1 VVSNKLDL
9 SLHFLLLNKGTQLSI
24 TVSPIAETISEILLT
39 NSITQSKYAAFKLN
53 PTGIK
58 QAVKAFQ
65 ELNKLKNKPSE
76 PQVIVIADRIDAQL
90 TITIDDLILEAKAEI
105 ISAYGGH
112 PITLDLLAEKM
123 KALKISYGISKKMLH
138 LLIQKSKNSPPGTT
152 YQTVIAK
159 GKLAVNGADT
169 KFERLVEIPSERIMR
184 PREMENGQVD
194 MRDLGELVT
203 VSPNTP
209 LMRKTPYQ
217 EGTPGMTITGKPI
230 NQYIGKD
237 IPFNVGSHTEIDQND
252 DNILIATIAGIP
264 QKIENGIRVDDA
276 LIIKDVDVAS
286 GNINYKGDVIV
297 SGNISEGMKI
307 NATGNI
313 TVAGFIE
320 SAQIECDGDL
330 FVAHGILGH
339 KIDTTDSLYS
349 CKINCKGSVTATYS
363 QYTHMNID
371 KDLNIKTQLLHCLV
385 HCKGHISVQ
394 NESGNKGVILGG
406 HLFAQ
411 QGISTVIIG
420 STAGTNTKLDLTGIY
435 PELSETKKQIELDIP
450 NQQEKLSS
458 IFETLQMIGAAPST
472 KKREEINHRL
482 TLLQKKVEDTLL
494 ILEKKQEE
502 NLVALEGYFNLS
514 KVITSNKLYS
524 QTSILIADKMINTLQ
539 NTGPS
544 CVCMQNDTLVVTPYQ
559 K

>member
-1 VVSNKLDL
+1 MVNNALDL
-9 SLHFLLLNKGTQLSI
+9 SHHLLLLNNGTQLSI
-24 TVSPIAETISEILLT
+24 KIYPLGQTVSEILLT
-39 NSITQSKYAAFKLN
+39 NSINQSKYATFKLN

-65 ELNKLKNKPSE
+65 DLNNLKDKPSE
-76 PQVIVIADRIDAQL
+76 PQVIVIGDRIDAQL

-105 ISAYGGH
+105 ISAYGGK
-112 PITLDLLAEKM
+112 PITLDFLAEKM

-138 LLIQKSKNSPPGTT
+138 LLIQKSKKSPPGTT

-159 GKLAVNGADT
+159 GKPAVDGADA

-194 MRDLGELVT
+194 MHDLGELVT
-203 VSPNTP
+203 VSPDTP
-209 LMRKTPYQ
+209 LMRKTPHQ
-217 EGTPGMTITGKPI
+217 EGTPGITITGNPI
-230 NQYIGKD
+230 TQYIGKD

-276 LIIKDVDVAS
+276 LIIENVDVAS

-297 SGNISEGMKI
+297 AGNIGEGMKI

-339 KIDTTDSLYS
+339 KIATTDTLYS
-349 CKINCKGSVTATYS
+349 CEINCKGSVTATYS
-363 QYTHMNID
+363 QYTHMKID
-371 KDLNIKTQLLHCLV
+371 KNLNIKTQLLHCLV

-394 NESGNKGVILGG
+394 NESSSKGVILGG

-420 STAGTNTKLDLTGIY
+420 STAGTKTKLDLTGIY
-435 PELSETKKQIELDIP
+435 PELSETKKQIDLELP
-450 NQQEKLSS
+450 KQQEKLSS
-458 IFETLQMIGAAPST
+458 ILETRQMIAAVPST
-472 KKREEINHRL
+472 KKRQEIDQRL
-482 TLLQKKVEDTLL
+482 TLLQKKVEETLL
-494 ILEKKQEE
+494 TLEKEQEE
-502 NLVALEGYFNLS
+502 NLVAIEGYFNRS

-524 QTSILIADKMINTLQ
+524 QTSIFIADKMVNTLQ

-544 CVCMQNDTLVVTPYQ
+544 CVCLQNDALVVTPYQ